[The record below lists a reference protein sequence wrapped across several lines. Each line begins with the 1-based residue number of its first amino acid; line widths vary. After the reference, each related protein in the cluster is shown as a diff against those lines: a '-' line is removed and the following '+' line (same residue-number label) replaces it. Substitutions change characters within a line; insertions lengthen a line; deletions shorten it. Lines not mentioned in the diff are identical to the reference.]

1 MTATSDITQ
10 GKLHDA
16 GCGIWDIP
24 AMSGVEQIFAAGYQ
38 DEATAA
44 YLSQVTPLYA
54 AQSRILAQLSG
65 VLLLALATPRKSTSL
80 DLDHAIFTSARDQ
93 LSELQERLR
102 ALHIPPAATRHHRAL
117 QTCADHLS
125 NALRGMESL
134 PTSLGTLRDV
144 GQKDIIRQLH
154 YAQRLLI
161 ATAEP
166 DAQITPVDL
175 SHACCSCAVAAT
187 SKQSLT

>member
-1 MTATSDITQ
+1 MTATSDMTQ
-10 GKLHDA
+10 GRLHDA
-16 GCGIWDIP
+16 ECDIWDIP
-24 AMSGVEQIFAAGYQ
+24 ATSGVEQIFNAGYQ

-44 YLSQVTPLYA
+44 YLSQATPLYA

-65 VLLLALATPRKSTSL
+65 VLLLALAAPRKSASL
-80 DLDHAIFTSARDQ
+80 DLDHAIYTSARDQ

-102 ALHIPPAATRHHRAL
+102 ALHIPQAAMRHHGAL
-117 QTCADHLS
+117 RTCADHLG
-125 NALRGMESL
+125 NALRGMDSL
-134 PTSLGTLRDV
+134 PTSLGTLRDA

-154 YAQRLLI
+154 HAQRLLI

-175 SHACCSCAVAAT
+175 SHACCSCAVAST
-187 SKQSLT
+187 PKQSLT